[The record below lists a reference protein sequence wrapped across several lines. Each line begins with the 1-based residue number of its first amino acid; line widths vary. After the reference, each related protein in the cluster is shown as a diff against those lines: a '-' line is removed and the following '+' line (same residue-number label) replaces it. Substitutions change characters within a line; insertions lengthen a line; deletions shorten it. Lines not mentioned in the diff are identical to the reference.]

1 MSPRTGSGSI
11 APVLAAGVLLA
22 IFGSLTGIRGNASER
37 PAASSSAPAAV
48 AAAPAARP
56 AGAPRATSR

>member
-11 APVLAAGVLLA
+11 APVLAAGVVLA

-37 PAASSSAPAAV
+37 PAASSAPAAV